1 MLLSAWL
8 VVHSLASADA
18 SGFAFPQVQAP
29 AARPAAGPG
38 KPAGQ
43 APTTATGG
51 GTKPNGGAPAAGGGA
66 ASKPAANPA
75 PIGESLGPRF
85 DDKGWPITSGLPT
98 APNPAP
104 PPTSPI
110 AVGADVQAPG
120 AAGHAE
126 GQAGGSDARKGQAGA
141 VGTPFD
147 AFDGSRTNRP
157 QGPAAD
163 VPALASGTQL
173 GSPLLDVYKSVGGV
187 EAFRGL
193 EGCVVWWRVSTLGEQ
208 GEPIGLREVTHTAD
222 CRYAERDRLE
232 FQDGRIYG
240 RLGAQVF
247 AELRGMPWPTLNDPA
262 SQDLMLFGLHLR
274 APWCFGDANLF
285 MVVGKDF
292 VDRSGERLLRITLE
306 RRPPASL
313 EVVGPELDAKPR
325 DRFEL
330 LCEPSSGRPRE
341 LVHRFAC
348 SLATRRVLL
357 EDWRAVENVQM
368 PFRRV
373 YVDEAMRTKTTL
385 EILRFERQR
394 ASERDFRLL

>member
-18 SGFAFPQVQAP
+18 GAVAFPQVQAP
-29 AARPAAGPG
+29 AAKPAAATG

-43 APTTATGG
+43 APSTATGG
-51 GTKPNGGAPAAGGGA
+51 GTRPNGGAPAAGADA

-75 PIGESLGPRF
+75 PTGESLGPRI
-85 DDKGWPITSGLPT
+85 DASTGWPIFSGLPT
-98 APNPAP
+98 APTPAP
-104 PPTSPI
+104 PSTAPVADGTGEPAAAS
-110 AVGADVQAPG
+110 AGRGNVG
-120 AAGHAE
+120 
-126 GQAGGSDARKGQAGA
+126 GGDARKGETGA
-141 VGTPFD
+141 VGS
-147 AFDGSRTNRP
+147 AFDGNRPLRP

-193 EGCVVWWRVSTLGEQ
+193 EGCVVWWRVSTFGEQ

-274 APWCFGDANLF
+274 APWCFGDANVF

-357 EDWRAVENVQM
+357 EDWRPVENVQV